1 MSLYVASGYWAAH
14 YGDLGALPT
23 SVEAVVRTIADASV
37 AASGAPGVGLAP
49 TNALVTMYE
58 LDTTALGGTV
68 YRFHPG
74 MNALKADLVW
84 QGATYTAFPLE
95 ASGFEQKAN
104 GGLPRPTLRTSN
116 VDGAIGALIAQYRD
130 LVGAKVTRRRTLAM
144 YLDAVNFPGGSNPTA
159 NPSAHFPDDVF
170 FVDRKAKEN
179 AQMVEFELAA
189 ASDCHG
195 VLIPNRAI
203 VAGSCMWTYKGTE
216 CGYSGGPVAT
226 WGDVATSDPLLDSCG
241 KRLSSCKL
249 RFGATAILPY
259 GGFPAAQRG

>member
-1 MSLYVASGYWAAH
+1 MAAYVQTGYWVAGYAVGDAVGDVSLEPMLRLISDATAA
-14 YGDLGALPT
+14 
-23 SVEAVVRTIADASV
+23 AD
-37 AASGAPGVGLAP
+37 GTPGVGLAP

-58 LDTTALGGTV
+58 LDATALGGTV
-68 YRFHPG
+68 WRFHPG
-74 MNALKADLVW
+74 LNGQRTDLVW
-84 QGATYTAFPLE
+84 QGLTYTAFPLE

-116 VDGAIGALIAQYRD
+116 VEGTLGALVAQYRD
-130 LVGAKVTRRRTLAM
+130 LVGCKVTRRRTLLM
-144 YLDAVNFPGGSNPTA
+144 YLDASNFASGNPTA
-159 NPSAHFPDDVF
+159 NPNAHFPDDVF
-170 FVDRKAKEN
+170 FIDRKSKEN
-179 AQMVEFELAA
+179 AQIIEFELAA

-195 VLIPNRAI
+195 VLLPNRSI

-226 WGDVATSDPLLDSCG
+226 WSDVATAVPALDVCG

-249 RFGATAILPY
+249 RFGSTATLPF